1 MKNAKVYLV
10 GSGPGDVELITLKGY
25 RLIAI
30 ADVVL
35 YDHLIPSE
43 LLLLARPDAEIIS
56 VGKFA
61 GRHTL
66 PQDQINALIVEKA
79 KEDKIVVR
87 LKGGDPFIFGRGGEE
102 LEACVEARIDF
113 EVVPGI
119 TSAFAA
125 PAYAGIPPTHR
136 DFTPSVAVVTG
147 HRKEGKELEIPNAGT
162 IIFLMGVSNIKK
174 IIDSLLTAGWKSD
187 TKIAAIENGTRYNQR
202 LITGTLDNF
211 IDEVK
216 KQNLGT
222 PSIFI
227 VGKVVGLSE
236 KLKWFTEKPN
246 ILLLG
251 LHPEK
256 YRHLGNIVHRPII
269 DCVGL
274 DDYSQ
279 ADPILKR
286 LGDLDWIVF
295 TSTNGVK
302 FFFDRLNQTGL
313 DTRALKNSK
322 VAAIG
327 TTTAAALKSFGVI
340 RDMQPKLE
348 STIGL
353 LDEFN
358 KLDIKDKNILLVR
371 PKTGPSKLLDGLT
384 DTGANTEQVMI
395 YKNIDLEPADIDF
408 NAIDKILFTS
418 GSIIR
423 AFLKHYGDIPQGLEI
438 LCLGQPTLNE
448 AKKQNIDAKI
458 LNSSN

>member
-1 MKNAKVYLV
+1 MKNSKVYLV

-25 RLIAI
+25 RLIAM

-43 LLLLARPDAEIIS
+43 LLLLARSDAEVIS

-66 PQDQINALIVEKA
+66 PQEKINALIVAKA
-79 KEDKIVVR
+79 KEDKLVVR

-102 LEACVEARIDF
+102 LEACVEAGIDF

-147 HRKEGKELEIPNAGT
+147 HRKEGKELEIPKAGT
-162 IIFLMGVSNIKK
+162 IIFLMGVSNIQK
-174 IIDSLLTAGWKSD
+174 IVDSLLGAGWASD
-187 TKIAAIENGTRYNQR
+187 TKIAGIENGTRYNQR
-202 LITGTLDNF
+202 LITGTLDN
-211 IDEVK
+211 IVDEVK
-216 KQNLGT
+216 RQKLGT
-222 PSIFI
+222 PAIFI

-236 KLKWFTEKPN
+236 KLKWFAEKPK

-274 DDYSQ
+274 EDYSQ
-279 ADPILKR
+279 ADAILKR
-286 LGDLDWIVF
+286 LGDFDWIVF

-302 FFFDRLNQTGL
+302 FFFSRLNQTGL
-313 DTRALKNSK
+313 DTRALKTAK
-322 VAAIG
+322 VASIG
-327 TTTAAALKSFGVI
+327 TTTSAALKSFGVI
-340 RDMQPKLE
+340 RDMQPELE

-353 LDEFN
+353 LEEFTQ
-358 KLDIKDKNILLVR
+358 LDIQNKNILLVR
-371 PKTGPSKLLDGLT
+371 PKTGPSKLLDGLA
-384 DTGANTEQVMI
+384 DAGANAEQVMI
-395 YKNIDLEPADIDF
+395 YSNIDVEPGDIDF

-423 AFLKHYGDIPQGLEI
+423 GFLKHYGEVPRDIEI
-438 LCLGQPTLNE
+438 LCLGQPTLDE
-448 AKKQNIDAKI
+448 ATKHNIEGKLLKK
-458 LNSSN
+458 